1 MSRRVIPKGLITN
14 QPASSKGAT
23 WYRGVG
29 ALNRSVYRHLLI
41 NAALPQP
48 FPPTTAPTIGKGV
61 ASHLSFAFAI
71 TTLSQNA
78 QYYEYSLD
86 NGATWTQYNVLN
98 IADEPYVLITNL
110 TNGQTY
116 NITLRGV
123 GRAGPGPAS
132 NVLTDTVNNQKS
144 VLQFTTAGTIVLS
157 GPAKGTLINY
167 VLVGGGGGSGA
178 TYDNGTSGG
187 GGGGMV
193 RQGSFVADGT
203 TAYTITVGAGGS
215 GGGFAPANPQP
226 TQLPGNP
233 GQASS
238 IVGGT
243 ISVSALGGLGGA
255 PSRGDGAGGSQS
267 IPPNTAATG
276 GNGGGGM
283 PNNSAGGGGGAGGDG
298 TAGTVGDGAV
308 GGAGGSGLFV
318 TLGGVGGV
326 TGTFGAGGN
335 GASNTKTNV
344 QGSSASPASGNG
356 GNGSSAGSSSDI
368 NGANG
373 GSGVVWV
380 YY

>member
-14 QPASSKGAT
+14 QPASDKGAT

-41 NAALPQP
+41 NASLPQP
-48 FPPTTAPTIGKGV
+48 FPPTTAPTIGNAV
-61 ASHLSFAFAI
+61 PSHLSLAFAI
-71 TTLSQNA
+71 TTPSQNA

-86 NGATWTQYNVLN
+86 NGVNWTKYNLLD
-98 IADEPYVLITNL
+98 IGGEPYVLLTNL

-132 NVLTDTVNNQKS
+132 NVLTDTVNNQVS
-144 VLQFTTAGTIVLS
+144 VQQFTTAGVYALP
-157 GPAKGTLINY
+157 GPAKGTKVNY

-193 RQGSFVADGT
+193 IQNSFFIADGT
-203 TAYTITVGAGGS
+203 AAYTLTVGAGGS
-215 GGGFAPANPQP
+215 GGGFVPASPQP
-226 TQLPGNP
+226 IQQPGNP

-238 IVGGT
+238 IIGGS
-243 ISVSALGGLGGA
+243 ISVSALGGLGGQ
-255 PSRGDGAGGSQS
+255 PSRGSGAGGLQAN
-267 IPPNTAATG
+267 PPNTAATG
-276 GNGGGGM
+276 GNGGGGV

-298 TAGTVGDGAV
+298 TDGTVGDGAV
-308 GGAGGSGLFV
+308 GGAGGVGLFV
-318 TLGGVGGV
+318 SLGGV
-326 TGTFGAGGN
+326 TGTFGKGGN

-356 GNGSSAGSSSDI
+356 GNGSSAGSNSDI